1 MNPRQPQ
8 KGKNKQKRKQMKQ
21 KPNYQ
26 KRSIKSM
33 SLVRLTNI
41 KREKTEPPNIKNET
55 KAITTDPKPV
65 KRKNQGIL
73 QLYAHKF
80 ENLD

>member
-1 MNPRQPQ
+1 MKTRQPQ
-8 KGKNKQKRKQMKQ
+8 KGKNKQEQ
-21 KPNYQ
+21 
-26 KRSIKSM
+26 IDETKSQLLEKINKTDK

-65 KRKNQGIL
+65 NKKNQGIL

>member
-26 KRSIKSM
+26 KRPIKLI
-33 SLVRLTNI
+33 SL
-41 KREKTEPPNIKNET
+41 
-55 KAITTDPKPV
+55 
-65 KRKNQGIL
+65 Q
-73 QLYAHKF
+73 
-80 ENLD
+80 